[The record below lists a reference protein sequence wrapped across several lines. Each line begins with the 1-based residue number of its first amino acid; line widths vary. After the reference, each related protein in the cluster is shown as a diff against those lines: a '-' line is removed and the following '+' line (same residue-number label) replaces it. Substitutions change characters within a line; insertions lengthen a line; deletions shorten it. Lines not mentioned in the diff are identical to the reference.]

1 MIALAIDGALVV
13 LALCLILNVYRAVR
27 GPTLFDRVLAF
38 DAMALD
44 FVAIVLLLAVR
55 FAAPA
60 MIDVVLVVAL
70 LGFLG
75 TISLAAYLEGTLVD

>member
-60 MIDVVLVVAL
+60 MVDVVLVVAL